1 MPALPAAR
9 DAPAVITPGNRRGRA
24 GLKALLV
31 DVAASLALY
40 YGLHAAGVD
49 DVTALALSAAP
60 SAVKT
65 AVTVARGGRVQPA
78 AVAVLVVTMLG
89 LVASLIT
96 GDPRELLVRNALLS
110 LPSGLWMLATLWTR
124 RPLTFRATQIL
135 FPHRAALMDELWE
148 GDPRFRRAWRSIT
161 VMWGGALL
169 LDCALRVLMAATLP
183 VPVVPA
189 LDMALTLVTLVA
201 MQIPTNVV
209 LYRSGSWH
217 LLFGRRR
224 APSVKESVR

>member
-1 MPALPAAR
+1 MPALRAAR
-9 DAPAVITPGNRRGRA
+9 DASAVTTSGNRRGHA
-24 GLKALLV
+24 GLQTLLV
-31 DVAASLALY
+31 DVAAPLVLF

-49 DVTALALSAAP
+49 DLTALALGGAP
-60 SAVKT
+60 PAIKAV
-65 AVTVARGGRVQPA
+65 VTVARGRRVEPVA
-78 AVAVLVVTMLG
+78 LAVFVAMTVG

-110 LPSGLWMLATLWTR
+110 LPFGIWTLATLWLR
-124 RPLTFRATQIL
+124 RPLTFRVTQTL

-148 GDPRFRRAWRSIT
+148 GDPRFRRAWQSIT
-161 VMWGGALL
+161 VMWGGVLL

-183 VPVVPA
+183 VPAVPA
-189 LDMALTLVTLVA
+189 LDTALSVVTLVA

-224 APSVKESVR
+224 AASMKESVR

>member
-9 DAPAVITPGNRRGRA
+9 DAPAVTTSGNRRGHA
-24 GLKALLV
+24 GLQTLLV
-31 DVAASLALY
+31 DVAAPLALF

-49 DVTALALSAAP
+49 DLTALALGGAP
-60 SAVKT
+60 PAIKT
-65 AVTVARGGRVQPA
+65 VVAVARGCRVEPVA
-78 AVAVLVVTMLG
+78 LAVLVVMTVG

-110 LPSGLWMLATLWTR
+110 LPFGLWTLATLWLR
-124 RPLTFRATQIL
+124 RPLTFRVTQTL
-135 FPHRAALMDELWE
+135 LPHRAALMDELWE

-161 VMWGGALL
+161 VIWGGALL
-169 LDCALRVLMAATLP
+169 LDCVLRVLMAASLP
-183 VPVVPA
+183 VPAVPA
-189 LDMALTLVTLVA
+189 LDTALTLVTLVA
-201 MQIPTNVV
+201 MQVPTHVF

-224 APSVKESVR
+224 APSMKESVR